1 MAGSNMVHNLLYFT
15 SSGGAMLRISVG
27 VGLLAALLVTYW
39 VHPTA
44 AWVALFSTST
54 LALARHVRQRDE
66 EAEAALQ
73 RVDE

>member
-1 MAGSNMVHNLLYFT
+1 MVRMSL
-15 SSGGAMLRISVG
+15 SVA
-27 VGLLAALLVTYW
+27 VLAALLVTYF

-54 LALARHVRQRDE
+54 LALARHIRQRDE

-73 RVDE
+73 RLDENYEN

>member
-1 MAGSNMVHNLLYFT
+1 
-15 SSGGAMLRISVG
+15 MLRISFSIAI
-27 VGLLAALLVTYW
+27 LAALLVTYW
-39 VHPTA
+39 VNPTA

-73 RVDE
+73 RVVED

>member
-1 MAGSNMVHNLLYFT
+1 MV
-15 SSGGAMLRISVG
+15 RISVS

-39 VHPTA
+39 VNPTA

-54 LALARHVRQRDE
+54 LALARHIRQRDE

>member
-1 MAGSNMVHNLLYFT
+1 
-15 SSGGAMLRISVG
+15 MLRISLGIAV
-27 VGLLAALLVTYW
+27 LAALLVTYW
-39 VHPTA
+39 VNPTA

-73 RVDE
+73 RVDD

>member
-1 MAGSNMVHNLLYFT
+1 MV
-15 SSGGAMLRISVG
+15 RISFG

-39 VHPTA
+39 VNPTA

-54 LALARHVRQRDE
+54 LALARHIRQRDE

-73 RVDE
+73 RLDENYEN

>member
-1 MAGSNMVHNLLYFT
+1 MVRMSL
-15 SSGGAMLRISVG
+15 
-27 VGLLAALLVTYW
+27 GLAVLAALLVTYW

-73 RVDE
+73 RIDE

>member
-1 MAGSNMVHNLLYFT
+1 MVHKLLCNT
-15 SSGGAMLRISVG
+15 SSGGKMMRISVG

-39 VHPTA
+39 IHPTS
-44 AWVALFSTST
+44 AWVALFATST
-54 LALARHVRQRDE
+54 LALARHVRQCDE